1 MNSKEDFDV
10 RVYDYLKDKFPG
22 HKLSDYEE
30 ACTYLT
36 YQMIVETNKQ
46 ITYYMRSNKPRRTPM

>member
-1 MNSKEDFDV
+1 MTSKEDFDV
-10 RVYDYLKDKFPG
+10 RVFEYLKDKFPG

-30 ACTYLT
+30 ACAYLT

-46 ITYYMRSNKPRRTPM
+46 ITYYVRGEKRSRRPI